1 MPDSLLR
8 VGTCNVRTMA
18 GRMGAIMDMAA
29 DAHLHILCLQET
41 KLRTEGI
48 HALRQAFRAKGWRFM
63 PGGFRQDAQ
72 GKPDGG
78 VAFVTDW
85 PAELVTFPLAETFPH
100 RIMAVKAHRPRQRP
114 LLVINAYLPAN
125 DEPLNQHLCSS
136 VVEWAATTGEDYIIM
151 ADWNREPKQQPLGN
165 LLASGAIFAL
175 DPDPFFNELGT
186 HRLESGVY
194 TGKTIDFGIA
204 SVGIGTTSRL
214 QRLGPA
220 DHDLVAYDIPLQGTR
235 RGWRWQP
242 RRLLHCEATF
252 DWHELWAD
260 AADEFT
266 VLLDAGNTEAAW
278 KLLSATAEDALAMD
292 SRRARPRGE
301 PGRPLL
307 VEAHAAKPPTVQTLK
322 ERKLRRAARRL
333 LEVLKNERAGIRTVD
348 DAKGKLFRYLRH
360 IVAAYPDLADLL
372 HYHDDELL
380 AFLQHA
386 AEEEETR
393 ANQARLAGWKDKV
406 KTDIPRLS
414 RWVKAWLVE
423 PPTAMADFAGDPDPQ
438 AKAEQA
444 AGEWSKLW
452 HRDGRPADARLR
464 ELIAELRLPHA
475 LAPPGRVCGDVL
487 FRRARASAHK
497 AAGCDDWSGRLWR
510 ALPLEF
516 FGALA
521 DIWNSVLAG
530 SPIPEAWTQV
540 RICLIPK
547 EEGGQRPLAIA
558 ALAWRLGAT
567 AVVQHLTGW
576 IKTVFSQDLYGGLP
590 ERSVE
595 DVHFKLTHALF
606 VQQAGGPLAGARP
619 TSGSASTPPTLGLLC
634 SACGQWGPPR
644 TCWTSLAASTRCTLA
659 GSRSMACS
667 PRTLW
672 WGPRLCSRAVLSAHF
687 V

>member
-1 MPDSLLR
+1 
-8 VGTCNVRTMA
+8 
-18 GRMGAIMDMAA
+18 MGAIMDMAA

-165 LLASGAIFAL
+165 LLASGTIFAL

-194 TGKTIDFGIA
+194 TGKTIDFGIS
-204 SVGIGTTSRL
+204 SVGIGRTRGSRGWDRPTTTSSPTTSRSMAL
-214 QRLGPA
+214 GAAGGGNPDDCSTARLPLTGTSCGPTSRTSS
-220 DHDLVAYDIPLQGTR
+220 PCSSTR
-235 RGWRWQP
+235 ATP
-242 RRLLHCEATF
+242 RRLGSFSPLRLRMRWPWT
-252 DWHELWAD
+252 
-260 AADEFT
+260 
-266 VLLDAGNTEAAW
+266 AGV
-278 KLLSATAEDALAMD
+278 
-292 SRRARPRGE
+292 RGPLQ

-333 LEVLKNERAGIRTVD
+333 LEVLKNERAGIRTVED
-348 DAKGKLFRYLRH
+348 GKGKLFRYLRH

-372 HYHDDELL
+372 NYHDDELL

-414 RWVKAWLVE
+414 RWVKASLVE

-438 AKAEQA
+438 AKAELA
-444 AGEWSKLW
+444 TVEWGKLW

-558 ALAWRLGAT
+558 ALAGSHSSGSTLDWLDQDCLPSGALRRPSRT
-567 AVVQHLTGW
+567 
-576 IKTVFSQDLYGGLP
+576 
-590 ERSVE
+590 ERRGRP
-595 DVHFKLTHALF
+595 LQAHARPLRS
-606 VQQAGGPLAGARP
+606 AGGWTFGWVQGRRQEVLRHRRP
-619 TSGSASTPPTLGLLC
+619 
-634 SACGQWGPPR
+634 
-644 TCWTSLAASTRCTLA
+644 
-659 GSRSMACS
+659 
-667 PRTLW
+667 
-672 WGPRLCSRAVLSAHF
+672 
-687 V
+687 